1 MNINTEK
8 LTHIAAE
15 CGLYEDLSPE
25 DYQAA
30 LVKFAE
36 KVVAYR
42 ALLTSAEEKQ

>member
-1 MNINTEK
+1 MITNKET
-8 LTHIAAE
+8 LTHLAAE

-36 KVVAYR
+36 RVIAYR
-42 ALLTSAEEKQ
+42 ALLQSAEEAK